1 MRVEQ
6 AELQILCQEIV
17 DDTAAILG
25 CALVDLHTGL
35 PLAMDVKSNRVLNPQ
50 AMELISVAAANWFEE
65 QAAGQAQPDSTVA
78 EDPIQE
84 AQVTT
89 EDAYFYMSVVPERE
103 WELMILVID
112 PTSTNLGLGWM
123 WLRLALERL
132 QVGDQAEAAV
142 EADPGQPAQPLASV
156 AQPLDSRPRQRA
168 TARRRRRTIWG
179 QR

>member
-6 AELQILCQEIV
+6 AELENLCQEIV
-17 DDTAAILG
+17 DGTTAIVG
-25 CALVDLHTGL
+25 CVLVDLQTGL
-35 PLAMDVKSNRVLNPQ
+35 PLAMDTKPSRILNSQ
-50 AMELISVAAANWFEE
+50 AMELISVAAANWFEGKE
-65 QAAGQAQPDSTVA
+65 AGQTHPGAAVA

-89 EDAYFYMSVVPERE
+89 EDAYFYMSVVPGSE
-103 WELMILVID
+103 WQLLILVID

-132 QVGDQAEAAV
+132 QVDDEAEPAV
-142 EADPGQPAQPLASV
+142 EADASQPAQPLASV
-156 AQPLDSRPRQRA
+156 AQPPDSRPRQRA
-168 TARRRRRTIWG
+168 TARRRRRAIWG